1 MANRFGITQIGFSA
15 GPGVIIKQN
24 NENNWINMLQHF
36 NAITAQFSTEP
47 DVKKPKLSDNR
58 SVYIIYSPEKI
69 NSDRKIVQC

>member
-1 MANRFGITQIGFSA
+1 
-15 GPGVIIKQN
+15 
-24 NENNWINMLQHF
+24 MLQHF

-47 DVKKPKLSDNR
+47 DVKKPKLSDNG